1 LPSVISKERTS
12 VRVESLSTMRIAI
25 VVASYG
31 RPELIEQLLKTL
43 ETQTRRPD
51 EVVFSITNERS
62 DMPAIYAT
70 ELNVTLLTGR
80 PGACAQRNTALAHLR
95 GRVDLILFIDDDFWM
110 YKTYVE
116 ELERI
121 FKADGDVVAAT
132 GRVLADGATSPGISI
147 NSAEQLLDQY
157 ASEANLAET
166 IKDVPSTYGCNMAF
180 RADTVGD
187 TRFDERLPLY
197 GWQEDVDFSARL
209 KRKGRIVWSNRLC
222 GVHLGSK
229 RGKISGLRFGYSQ
242 VINPLYILGKGNMTY
257 AKALTLIT
265 KNILANAAKSIFSE
279 PYIDR
284 RGRLKGNLIGLF
296 HAVQGKLDP
305 MAVLNL

>member
-1 LPSVISKERTS
+1 M
-12 VRVESLSTMRIAI
+12 RVAL

-31 RPELIEQLLKTL
+31 RPELIEELLKTL

-51 EVVFSITNERS
+51 EVVFSITNERN
-62 DMPAIYAT
+62 DMPAAYSTA
-70 ELNVTLLTGR
+70 LNVTLLTGR

-95 GRVDLILFIDDDFWM
+95 GQADLILFIDDDFWM
-110 YKTYVE
+110 YKTYID

-121 FKADGDVVAAT
+121 FKADPDVVAAT
-132 GRVLADGATSPGISI
+132 GRVLADGATTAGISI
-147 NSAEQLLDQY
+147 ESAEKLLNQH
-157 ASEANLAET
+157 ASESNLAET

-180 RADTVGD
+180 RADAVGD
-187 TRFDERLPLY
+187 TTFDERLPLY

-209 KRKGRIVWSNRLC
+209 KRKGRVVWSDRLC

-229 RGKISGLRFGYSQ
+229 RGKISGVRFGYSQ

-257 AKALTLIT
+257 GKALTLIT
-265 KNILANAAKSIFSE
+265 KNILANAAKSVVSE

-284 RGRLKGNLIGLF
+284 RGRLKGNLIGLL